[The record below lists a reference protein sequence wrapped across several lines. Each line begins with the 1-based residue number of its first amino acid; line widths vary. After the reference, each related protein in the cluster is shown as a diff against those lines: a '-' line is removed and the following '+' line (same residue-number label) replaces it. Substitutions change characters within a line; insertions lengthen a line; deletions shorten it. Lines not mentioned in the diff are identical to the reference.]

1 MMLEAI
7 HRNTRVVVDLSI
19 VKQNIQKQLAKLSP
33 TQELYAVVKANAYG
47 HGMIPVAKTA
57 VEAGATGFCVA
68 NLDEGLGLREAG
80 LIQPILILGLS
91 RVEDAALLAENN
103 ITASVDSVAW
113 LKEAVQYLN
122 DTPLKVHIA
131 VDSGMGRIGVVNEEE
146 LAAVEDVLQS
156 GPFEFEGIF
165 THFATADEADT
176 TQLTKQIEKFHRL
189 VDELSVKPAHVH
201 YSNSAYAL
209 WHGAGDSAIVRYGIG
224 IYGINPSNGDL
235 ALKDE
240 ATLTPAL
247 RWETEMVKVKKLEAG
262 DTVSY
267 GATYTAD
274 EPQWVATLPVGYADG
289 YIRAYNK
296 GEVLVDGVRCPIV
309 GRICMDQCMIRLP
322 HEFPVGTT
330 VTLLGKDGDE
340 EITAIELAKRSATIA
355 YEVLCIIS
363 DRVKRVYI
371 NE

>member
-19 VKQNIQKQLAKLSP
+19 VKQNIKKQLAKLSP
-33 TQELYAVVKANAYG
+33 SQELYAVVKANAYG
-47 HGMIPVAKTA
+47 HGMIPVAKAA

-68 NLDEGLGLREAG
+68 NVDEGLGLRQAG
-80 LIQPILILGLS
+80 FTQPILILGLS
-91 RVEDAALLAENN
+91 RVEDAA
-103 ITASVDSVAW
+103 
-113 LKEAVQYLN
+113 QYLN

-131 VDSGMGRIGVVNEEE
+131 VDSGMGRIGVVNEGE
-146 LAAVEDVLQS
+146 LAAVEAVLKS
-156 GPFEFEGIF
+156 RPFEFEGIF

-201 YSNSAYAL
+201 YSNTAYAL

-240 ATLTPAL
+240 AALTPTL

-289 YIRAYNK
+289 FIRAYNK
-296 GEVLVDGVRCPIV
+296 GDVLVDGVRCPIV

-322 HEFPVGTT
+322 NEFPVGTT

-340 EITAIELAKRSATIA
+340 EITAIELAKRSETIA

-371 NE
+371 ND

>member
-1 MMLEAI
+1 MKASPHRPTKALIQLGAI
-7 HRNTRVVVDLSI
+7 R
-19 VKQNIQKQLAKLSP
+19 KNIQQMGSHIPKGTLKF
-33 TQELYAVVKANAYG
+33 AVVKANAYG
-47 HGMIPVAKTA
+47 HGMIPVAKAA

-68 NLDEGLGLREAG
+68 NVDEGLGLRQAG
-80 LIQPILILGLS
+80 FTQPILILGLS
-91 RVEDAALLAENN
+91 RVEDAALLAENK

-131 VDSGMGRIGVVNEEE
+131 VDSGMGRIGVVDEEE
-146 LAAVEDVLQS
+146 LASVEAVLQN

-240 ATLTPAL
+240 SSLTPAL

-267 GATYTAD
+267 GATYTA
-274 EPQWVATLPVGYADG
+274 EEEQWVATLPVGYADG
-289 YIRAYNK
+289 FIRAYNK
-296 GEVLVDGVRCPIV
+296 GDVLVDGVRCPIV

>member
-19 VKQNIQKQLAKLSP
+19 VKQNIKKQLAKLSP
-33 TQELYAVVKANAYG
+33 SQELYAVVKANAYG
-47 HGMIPVAKTA
+47 HGMIPVAKA
-57 VEAGATGFCVA
+57 AIEAGATGFCVA
-68 NLDEGLGLREAG
+68 NVDEGLGLRQAG
-80 LIQPILILGLS
+80 FTQPILILGLS
-91 RVEDAALLAENN
+91 RVEDAALLAENK
-103 ITASVDSVAW
+103 ITASVDSVEW
-113 LKEAVQYLN
+113 LTEAAQYLN
-122 DTPLKVHIA
+122 DIPLKVHIA
-131 VDSGMGRIGVVNEEE
+131 VDSGMGRIGVVNEDE
-146 LAAVEDVLQS
+146 LAAVEAVLQS

-189 VDELSVKPAHVH
+189 VDELSVKPEHVH

-240 ATLTPAL
+240 SALTPAL

-267 GATYTAD
+267 GATYTA
-274 EPQWVATLPVGYADG
+274 EEEQWVATLPVGYADG
-289 YIRAYNK
+289 FIRAYNK
-296 GEVLVDGVRCPIV
+296 GDVLVNGVRCPIV

-340 EITAIELAKRSATIA
+340 EITAIELAKRSETIA